1 MNKNQD
7 NIKGSI
13 ILIITA
19 ILWGTTFV
27 AQSLGSNYVGP
38 FTYNACRFII
48 TGIILSLVSLI
59 ISKNKKDEIIKV
71 ENRKSNLWI
80 ILMSIGVGVSLFFG
94 ATFQQIGIDMTKS
107 ASKSGFITTIYIV
120 LVPVLGLLLK
130 KKVKPHI
137 WICLFVAL
145 MGSYLISIDGEFN
158 IEIGDILTLI
168 CALSFAAQIVI
179 IDIVNPHINSIK
191 LSAIEFVIAGVL
203 SFIIM
208 IITEGIDLNAIYHA
222 LPAIL
227 YAAIFSGCI
236 AFTLQ
241 IIGQKYTEPT
251 LASMIMS
258 LENVVALIS
267 GVIILHEQ
275 LTARTI
281 IGCSLIFIAIIFAQ
295 LNIYNKKNMKSE
307 VL

>member
-1 MNKNQD
+1 MNNSKN

-27 AQSLGSNYVGP
+27 AQSLGSDYVGP

-48 TGIILSLVSLI
+48 TGIILSIVSVI
-59 ISKNKKDEIIKV
+59 ISKNKKDEINKP
-71 ENRKSNLWI
+71 ENKKSNIWI

-137 WICLFVAL
+137 WVCLFVAL
-145 MGSYLISIDGEFN
+145 IGSYLISIDGEFN

-168 CALSFAAQIVI
+168 CALAFAAQIVI

-191 LSAIEFVIAGVL
+191 LSAIQFVIAGVL

-208 IITEGIDLNAIYHA
+208 IITEGIDLSAIYQA

-295 LNIYNKKNMKSE
+295 LNIFNKKPKNIC
-307 VL
+307 

>member
-1 MNKNQD
+1 MNNKN

-27 AQSLGSNYVGP
+27 AQSLGSDYVGP

-48 TGIILSLVSLI
+48 TGIILSVVSVI
-59 ISKNKKDEIIKV
+59 ISKNKKDEINKP
-71 ENRKSNLWI
+71 ENKKSNIWI
-80 ILMSIGVGVSLFFG
+80 ILMSIGVGISLFFG

-145 MGSYLISIDGEFN
+145 TGSYLISIDGEFN

-179 IDIVNPHINSIK
+179 IDIVNPHINCIK
-191 LSAIEFVIAGVL
+191 LSAIQFVIAGVL

-208 IITEGIDLNAIYHA
+208 LITEGIDLSDIYQA

-275 LTARTI
+275 LTTRTI

-295 LNIYNKKNMKSE
+295 LNIFNKKAKNIC
-307 VL
+307 

>member
-1 MNKNQD
+1 MNNSKN

-27 AQSLGSNYVGP
+27 AQSLGSDYVGP

-48 TGIILSLVSLI
+48 TGIILSMVSVI
-59 ISKNKKDEIIKV
+59 ISKNKKDEINKP
-71 ENRKSNLWI
+71 ENKKSNIWI

-137 WICLFVAL
+137 WVCLFVAL
-145 MGSYLISIDGEFN
+145 IGSYLISIDGEFN

-168 CALSFAAQIVI
+168 CALAFAAQIVI

-191 LSAIEFVIAGVL
+191 LSAIQFVIAGVL

-208 IITEGIDLNAIYHA
+208 IITEGINLSNIYLA

-251 LASMIMS
+251 LASMLMS

-295 LNIYNKKNMKSE
+295 LKIFNKKPKNIC
-307 VL
+307 

>member
-1 MNKNQD
+1 
-7 NIKGSI
+7 
-13 ILIITA
+13 
-19 ILWGTTFV
+19 
-27 AQSLGSNYVGP
+27 
-38 FTYNACRFII
+38 
-48 TGIILSLVSLI
+48 
-59 ISKNKKDEIIKV
+59 
-71 ENRKSNLWI
+71 
-80 ILMSIGVGVSLFFG
+80 
-94 ATFQQIGIDMTKS
+94 
-107 ASKSGFITTIYIV
+107 
-120 LVPVLGLLLK
+120 
-130 KKVKPHI
+130 
-137 WICLFVAL
+137 
-145 MGSYLISIDGEFN
+145 
-158 IEIGDILTLI
+158 
-168 CALSFAAQIVI
+168 
-179 IDIVNPHINSIK
+179 
-191 LSAIEFVIAGVL
+191 
-203 SFIIM
+203 M

-295 LNIYNKKNMKSE
+295 LNIYNKKSKNIC
-307 VL
+307 

>member
-27 AQSLGSNYVGP
+27 AQSLGSDYVGP

-59 ISKNKKDEIIKV
+59 ISKNKKDEITKV

-94 ATFQQIGIDMTKS
+94 ATFQQIGIYMTKS

-137 WICLFVAL
+137 WVCLFVAL
-145 MGSYLISIDGEFN
+145 TGSYLISIDGEFN

-191 LSAIEFVIAGVL
+191 LSAIQFVIAGVL

-295 LNIYNKKNMKSE
+295 LNIFNKKTKNIC
-307 VL
+307 